1 MSKFEELVA
10 KLQELF
16 ELDKADL
23 DFGIHRII
31 KQKQG
36 QISQY
41 LATTLPNK
49 VKSVLSELSV
59 AQNADRLEELKNRIQ
74 EEFGKRAFDDNG
86 ALVDTAAEKDDLGR
100 QYLSLLET
108 TGDARDLD
116 RIETEVYSHLYDFFS
131 RYYDEADFISLR
143 RSSNRSKYAI
153 PYNGEEVLLHWANK
167 DQYYIKSSED
177 MKDYTFNI
185 EQGGNSYRVKFK
197 LSRMDAVQNNNKAK
211 RLFVIDDEAEV
222 EEVDNA
228 LVIPFHFKEFT
239 GRTPNNGQ
247 LVSELE
253 TVINAKVS
261 AEWKQRLSTNDET
274 YTGTDGRTVLQKHLR
289 NYTKKNTSDYFIHKD
304 LGAFLTNELDFYI
317 KNEVMYLDDVDDRPA
332 NYLEAEIRKIK
343 AIRLIAK
350 DLIAFLAQFEDFQ
363 KKLWL
368 KKKFI
373 YETNYCITLDRVPEA
388 MYPEIV
394 ANTGQR
400 TEWIK
405 LFAINEIT
413 AATGDLLQ
421 TGSPGYSDPLTVEF
435 LKANPFL
442 VLDTCFFD
450 ADFKYR
456 LLDSI
461 DDIDAQLDGLLIHS
475 ENFQALNLLQEGYK
489 EQVKTIY
496 IDPPYNTDAGPIA
509 YKNGYR
515 SSSWASLLYDR
526 ISIGKELLNN
536 EGILCATID
545 DYEHKHLGLIIESI
559 FGDLCG
565 TISIRVKP
573 SGRPI
578 PNGFAVSH
586 EYALFARKIPE
597 TSIRRLPRDDE
608 QMSRYRERDSVGRY
622 FWEMLRKAG
631 SGSLQEDRPTMC
643 FPIYL
648 NNDGTL
654 RVPNMK
660 FNKET
665 DEYEILEPCKEGEEE
680 VWPIRDDGSMGRW
693 YKGLDTITNMQ
704 KELKAEKQD
713 SGLWYVYYRRRPNE
727 GVQPTTF
734 WADAVYSATE
744 HGTALLKKLFS
755 EHEPFSYPKSI
766 HAVVDCLKVSG
777 GVDPIGLT
785 LDYFAGSGTTGHAV
799 INLNREDG
807 GQRKYILAEMGDY
820 FDTVLKPRIQKVAYS
835 TDWSE
840 GKPITRNTGISHCFK
855 YIRLESYEDTLNNLE
870 MEDRQQDLLGLSDE
884 VQQQYLINYML
895 DIETRGSLLAL
906 DRFENPFD
914 TTLKIYNRETGTAE
928 PKKID
933 LPETFNYLL
942 GLRVREVKMR
952 DGFLTIEGENPAGET
967 VLVIW
972 RNVAEKDNAALE
984 QFVTET
990 LRINTADTEYH
1001 AIYIN
1006 GDTTLN
1012 DPHKKILLTEEIFHN
1027 LMFDVKQL

>member
-41 LATTLPNK
+41 LTTTLPSK

-59 AQNADRLEELKNRIQ
+59 AHNAERLEELKSRILD
-74 EEFGKRAFDDNG
+74 EFGKRAFDENG
-86 ALVDTAAEKDDLGR
+86 VLVDTAAEKDELGQ
-100 QYLSLLET
+100 QYLALLET
-108 TGDARDLD
+108 AGETADLD

-143 RSSNRSKYAI
+143 RSSNKNKYAI

-177 MKDYTFNI
+177 MKDYTFNV

-197 LSRMDAVQNNNKAK
+197 LTRMDAVQNNNKAK
-211 RLFVIDDEAEV
+211 RLFVIDEEADV

-228 LVIPFHFKEFT
+228 LVIPFHFKEFS
-239 GRTPNNGQ
+239 GRTPNNNQ
-247 LVSELE
+247 IVSELE

-261 AEWKQRLSTNDET
+261 TEWKRRLGINDAT
-274 YTGTDGRTVLQKHLR
+274 YTGEGERTVLQKHLQ

-304 LGAFLTNELDFYI
+304 LGAFLNNELDFYI
-317 KNEVMYLDDVDDRPA
+317 KNEVMYLDDIDDRPA

-373 YETNYCITLDRVPEA
+373 YETHYCITLDRVPET

-394 ANTGQR
+394 ACDAQR
-400 TEWIK
+400 VEWIK
-405 LFAINEIT
+405 LFAIDEIQ
-413 AATGDLLQ
+413 AAEGDLLEG
-421 TGSPGYSDPLTVEF
+421 GSPAYSDPLPLEF
-435 LKANPFL
+435 LKANPYL
-442 VLDTCFFD
+442 VLDTAFFG

-456 LLDSI
+456 LLASIEDLDS
-461 DDIDAQLDGLLIHS
+461 QLDGLLIHS
-475 ENFQALNLLQEGYK
+475 ENFQALNLLQERYK
-489 EQVKTIY
+489 EQIDCVY
-496 IDPPYNTDAGPIA
+496 IDPPYNSGDNDIS
-509 YKNGYR
+509 YKNGYKH
-515 SSSWASLLYDR
+515 SSWLTLIENRLQLSKSMLTKAPAYFL
-526 ISIGKELLNN
+526 
-536 EGILCATID
+536 AID
-545 DYEHKHLGLIIESI
+545 DYEMVPLCEMIDTILPDFHREMVIVNHHPQGGKATVLSNTHEYMLVLVKQNEKLSLVGRDLREDSGDTVEQRPFKRSGTAESNHRYGRPNSFYALLFDPTTGKIVGTEPPPERSERNYPLEDTDEGLKRIYPIGNGGVERVWRRSFESCQTLIDDKKLICSDGGTVYQLIESHEKTTAFFSNWTDTRYNAST
-559 FGDLCG
+559 FGANLLSNMIG
-565 TISIRVKP
+565 
-573 SGRPI
+573 
-578 PNGFAVSH
+578 
-586 EYALFARKIPE
+586 
-597 TSIRRLPRDDE
+597 
-608 QMSRYRERDSVGRY
+608 DSN
-622 FWEMLRKAG
+622 L
-631 SGSLQEDRPTMC
+631 
-643 FPIYL
+643 
-648 NNDGTL
+648 
-654 RVPNMK
+654 
-660 FNKET
+660 
-665 DEYEILEPCKEGEEE
+665 
-680 VWPIRDDGSMGRW
+680 
-693 YKGLDTITNMQ
+693 
-704 KELKAEKQD
+704 
-713 SGLWYVYYRRRPNE
+713 
-727 GVQPTTF
+727 
-734 WADAVYSATE
+734 
-744 HGTALLKKLFS
+744 
-755 EHEPFSYPKSI
+755 FSYPKSI
-766 HAVVDCLKVSG
+766 YTLSDTLFSLSNDSQIV
-777 GVDPIGLT
+777 

-820 FDTVLKPRIQKVAYS
+820 FETVLKPRIQKVIYS
-835 TDWSE
+835 TDWSD
-840 GKPITRNTGISHCFK
+840 GKPTTRNTGISHFFK

-906 DRFENPFD
+906 ERFENPFD
-914 TTLKIYNRETGTAE
+914 TTLKIYNRETGKAE
-928 PKKID
+928 PKQID